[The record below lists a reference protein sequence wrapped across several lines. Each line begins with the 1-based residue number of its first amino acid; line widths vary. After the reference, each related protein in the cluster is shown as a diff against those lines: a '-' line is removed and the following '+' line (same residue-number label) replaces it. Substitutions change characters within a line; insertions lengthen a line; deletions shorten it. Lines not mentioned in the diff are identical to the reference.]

1 MLGIKEGQALG
12 GTDMI
17 EPAARCGV
25 SRRDGRDG
33 RDLAQLAA
41 RIALL
46 QQRHG
51 DLHRR
56 VSGA

>member
-25 SRRDGRDG
+25 SRRDGRD
-33 RDLAQLAA
+33 LAQLAA